1 MRTADLNTRDGTA
14 GGVASHP
21 FAEEPHMNELSPD
34 VWQPRNPES
43 DAAHDYEGVVGTI
56 WRDAYDE
63 AFADA
68 MTGSAAVF
76 AVWMSEGRTYDNEQE
91 LRLFADVGRAL
102 RMPGLSLADLGR
114 VVMRSIASIAHDYA
128 VSEADEA
135 AERAGERGIEI
146 DPCTSDAA

>member
-1 MRTADLNTRDGTA
+1 MTTYTLDDVAAGRSERADA
-14 GGVASHP
+14 P
-21 FAEEPHMNELSPD
+21 EPHVNELSPD
-34 VWQPRNPES
+34 AWQPRNPES

-68 MTGSAAVF
+68 MTGAPAVF
-76 AVWMSEGRTYDNEQE
+76 AVWMSDGRTYDNEQE

-114 VVMRSIASIAHDYA
+114 VVMRSVASIAHDYA